1 MTIDDHFVDDLT
13 VAGIVGSQREEGIS
27 GSGSVEETLQIS
39 SEVFSTIVKN
49 YIKHRNFPR
58 YTPL

>member
-1 MTIDDHFVDDLT
+1 MEQGT
-13 VAGIVGSQREEGIS
+13 
-27 GSGSVEETLQIS
+27 SGSVEEIRGIS